1 MVAGGSVCDD
11 GGVWCM
17 VVENVVYGSGAVVVN
32 HCHRQEVTLSSP
44 PPLHELPPVS
54 YK

>member
-17 VVENVVYGSGAVVVN
+17 VVENVVYGSGAVVN